1 MSKDPGN
8 HRRILDSADDLH
20 AADLD
25 LRTYRREILKP
36 LRIFC
41 SVSIFSRIA
50 LRSRLT
56 NPSSK
61 PLTDHPLV
69 KPAVSFVTSYVGFVG
84 RLP

>member
-1 MSKDPGN
+1 MGDDDSDN
-8 HRRILDSADDLH
+8 HRRILDSGDDLQ

-36 LRIFC
+36 VRIFC

-61 PLTDHPLV
+61 PPNLSPIIRCLSPLYR
-69 KPAVSFVTSYVGFVG
+69 S
-84 RLP
+84 